1 MSAGD
6 AVKAGANYLVIGRPI
21 LAAPDPIDAV
31 RRIVEEIAAA
41 LKAEPQPADL
51 AEQSHAQSVY

>member
-6 AVKAGANYLVIGRPI
+6 AVKAGADYLVIGRPI
-21 LAAPDPIDAV
+21 LAAPDPIDAA

-41 LKAEPQPADL
+41 LKAEPQTADF
-51 AEQSHAQSVY
+51 AEQSHVQSV